1 MKRFEKIVAEQLK
14 RGDIGTALASSA
26 LISKLKNKFKYG
38 VTAYMFIDKHG
49 IGKKYP
55 PLTADQVINEIP
67 KNKGYKN
74 YSNGE
79 YIFVIDDQN
88 PNSGKKE
95 TLWDVYIIN
104 KKKTFPNVPDQVFDE
119 YKSGQ
124 FNQSVIVTFKQYESL
139 LKKQNELAA
148 AKEKAD
154 AEVAAAKELE
164 KKKPAIE
171 KTKDVV
177 QNVVKGTSTIDVNN
191 LGKGTADAKAFQELL
206 YQVGIKIHPLNDFH
220 KKFAEYRTKGSDG
233 SWGGVIGNITLSALH
248 QLNGS
253 DDNRLTVKWLAGDK
267 AGVIDELR
275 KTLTTVSESINY
287 FKGTG
292 INIKLKDLINE
303 YLINEQATSAA
314 PEAFG
319 GVGGSSSPSP
329 SPTRVGGSSS
339 PSPSPTPTSTNFTQ
353 STFPGKYTGK
363 GKLTYNNDDVYI
375 GSWVNGKKSGKGEY
389 RSTKWG
395 TVITGTWVDGKRNG
409 IIKITYGNG
418 DVRDATYV
426 DGKMSGPAT
435 FTAKGSIESSQENWK
450 NGVRSESN
458 ADYWQ
463 TAKDWV
469 VAEYNFWKE
478 SGSGPKGQKRPVTHK
493 EMFDQ
498 FNATGFGNFIGDDD
512 EDGAA
517 KAYLANRAVALAWLK
532 GELAGSVAVTG
543 QDYYSEIKKW
553 IYEIVDSI
561 DDVFQNNCTI
571 TLTNSAEG
579 DTITRT
585 VQGEID
591 VNW

>member
-95 TLWDVYIIN
+95 TLWDIYIIN

-177 QNVVKGTSTIDVNN
+177 QNVVKGTETIDVNN

-206 YQVGIKIHPLNDFH
+206 WQYGNKYETQKNRTVF
-220 KKFAEYRTKGSDG
+220 KKFASFRTKGANGGWDGDIGPSTKNYITFLYGGLKVNTYPELIKKIRSD
-233 SWGGVIGNITLSALH
+233 LS
-248 QLNGS
+248 QVQ
-253 DDNRLTVKWLAGDK
+253 T
-267 AGVIDELR
+267 
-275 KTLTTVSESINY
+275 ESTNY
-287 FKGTG
+287 FKGIG
-292 INIKLKDLINE
+292 MNIKLKDILR
-303 YLINEQATSAA
+303 EQLLKEQEGFDFSAA
-314 PEAFG
+314 NAAIG
-319 GVGGSSSPSP
+319 SGASGTSSSTKKKPS
-329 SPTRVGGSSS
+329 
-339 PSPSPTPTSTNFTQ
+339 STNFTPD
-353 STFPGKYTGK
+353 TFPDKYTGK
-363 GKLTYNNDDVYI
+363 GKITYKNGDTFE
-375 GSWVNGKKSGKGEY
+375 GSWVNSKKSGPGIYKLKTGKIYDGSWSNGKKNGEF
-389 RSTKWG
+389 
-395 TVITGTWVDGKRNG
+395 
-409 IIKITYGNG
+409 KITYPNDDIRVGTFVNNKLEG
-418 DVRDATYV
+418 T
-426 DGKMSGPAT
+426 AT
-435 FTAKGSIESSQENWK
+435 FTKKGGEPENETWKAGKKLKSNETYWSI
-450 NGVRSESN
+450 
-458 ADYWQ
+458 
-463 TAKDWV
+463 AKDWV
-469 VAEYNFWKE
+469 IAEYNFWE
-478 SGSGPKGQKRPVTHK
+478 GIGTGPKGQKRPVSFND
-493 EMFDQ
+493 MFDQ
-498 FNATGFGNFIGDDD
+498 FNHTWDDD
-512 EDGAA
+512 EAGA
-517 KAYLANRAVALAWLK
+517 KDAYLANRKLALNWLDK
-532 GELAGSVAVTG
+532 ELAGSVEVTG
-543 QDYYSEIKKW
+543 QAYYRKIEKW
-553 IYEIVDSI
+553 IYNIANEITDM
-561 DDVFQNNCTI
+561 FQNDQTI
-571 TLTNSAEG
+571 KLTNALEG

-591 VNW
+591 T